1 LGESVFRVRNLL
13 YFPLAWLIV
22 GSTAAAQDFYEAL
35 ASTYQSNPTLLAA
48 RAELR
53 AVNEGVPQEL
63 SNYRPFVSL
72 DGEAG
77 VQEIDRNEGD
87 GSETTYP
94 FEASVGLSQPI
105 YRGGRTT
112 ADVAR
117 AEAEVQ
123 AQRAILRSVEQ
134 GVLLSAVIAYMDVW
148 RDEDV
153 VRLNIN
159 NEKVLARQLEATND
173 RFEVGELT
181 RTDVA
186 QSEARLSRAKAE
198 RIGAEGDL
206 TGSQAVFAEIIGVPP
221 VSVAPPGPVQG
232 LPDNEADAISA
243 ALEDNPD
250 ISADVFAEKAAQDR
264 VRSSIGE
271 LYPEV
276 SLSAELRHAENEF
289 SSDSE
294 TDEARVLAIVSIPLY
309 QQGFVSSLVREDK
322 QTANQLRIE
331 IIETRRRIRQECTDA
346 WEQLLTARAQILAFT
361 DETRSAQIAL
371 EGVREENSVGQ
382 RTILDVLDAEQEFLD
397 AQIQLTRAQ
406 RDETVAGF
414 VVLQCLGRLTA
425 ADLALPVEVYDPDV
439 DYQAVRNRWFGLT
452 APGE

>member
-1 LGESVFRVRNLL
+1 MFRVRSILAV
-13 YFPLAWLIV
+13 PLAWLTV

-35 ASTYQSNPTLLAA
+35 ATTYLSNPTLLAS

-63 SNYRPFVSL
+63 ANYRPFVSL

-77 VQEIDRNEGD
+77 MQEIDQNNGD
-87 GSETTYP
+87 GSDTTYP
-94 FEASVGLSQPI
+94 FEASIGLSQPL

-123 AQRAILRSVEQ
+123 AQRATLRSVEQ
-134 GVLLSAVIAYMDVW
+134 GVLLDAVIAYMDVW

-153 VRLNIN
+153 LRLNIN

-186 QSEARLSRAKAE
+186 QSEARLSRATAE

-206 TGSQAVFAEIIGVPP
+206 TGSQAVFEEIIGTPP
-221 VSVAPPGPVQG
+221 VSVAPPGPVRG
-232 LPDNEADAISA
+232 LPDNEADAMSA
-243 ALEDNPD
+243 GQQDNPD
-250 ISADVFAEKAAQDR
+250 ISAADFAEQAAQNR

-271 LYPEV
+271 LYPV
-276 SLSAELRHAENEF
+276 ISLSAELLHSENQF
-289 SSDSE
+289 SGDSE
-294 TDEARVLAIVSIPLY
+294 TDAARVLAIVSIPLY
-309 QQGFVSSLVREDK
+309 QQGFVSSQVRKDK
-322 QTANQLRIE
+322 QAANQRRIE
-331 IIETRRRIRQECTDA
+331 VIETRRRVRQECTDS
-346 WEQLLTARAQILAFT
+346 WEQLITARAQIRSFT
-361 DETRSAQIAL
+361 DETRATRIAL

-382 RTILDVLDAEQEFLD
+382 RTILDVLDAEQEFLN
-397 AQIQLTRAQ
+397 AQISLTRAQ
-406 RDETVAGF
+406 RDETVASF
-414 VVLQCLGRLTA
+414 VVLQCVGRLTA
-425 ADLALPVEVYDPDV
+425 ADLALPVQVYDPDA

>member
-1 LGESVFRVRNLL
+1 MFRVR
-13 YFPLAWLIV
+13 YFLSIPLACLVV

-35 ASTYQSNPTLLAA
+35 AATYLTNPTLLAS

-53 AVNEGVPQEL
+53 AVNESVPQEL
-63 SNYRPFVSL
+63 ANYRPFVSL

-77 VQEIDRNEGD
+77 VQEIDRNRGD

-94 FEASVGLSQPI
+94 FAASIGLSQPL

-123 AQRAILRSVEQ
+123 TQRATLRSVEQ
-134 GVLLSAVIAYMDVW
+134 GVLLDAVTAYMDVW

-153 VRLNIN
+153 LRLNIN
-159 NEKVLARQLEATND
+159 NEKVLGRQLQATND

-186 QSEARLSRAKAE
+186 QAESRLSRATAE
-198 RIGAEGDL
+198 RIGTEGDL
-206 TGSQAVFAEIIGVPP
+206 TGSQAVFEEIIGAPP
-221 VSVAPPGPVQG
+221 VSVAAPGPVQG
-232 LPDNEADAISA
+232 LPYTEIDAISA
-243 ALEDNPD
+243 AQQDNPD
-250 ISADVFAEKAAQDR
+250 ISAAVFAEQAAQDR

-271 LYPEV
+271 LYPV
-276 SLSAELRHAENEF
+276 ISLSAELLHSENQF
-289 SSDSE
+289 SGDSE
-294 TDEARVLAIVSIPLY
+294 TDAARVLAIVSIPLY
-309 QQGFVSSLVREDK
+309 QQGFVSSQVREDK
-322 QTANQLRIE
+322 QAANQRRIE

-346 WEQLLTARAQILAFT
+346 WAQLITARAQIRSFT
-361 DETRSAQIAL
+361 DETRATGIAL

-397 AQIQLTRAQ
+397 AQISLTRAR
-406 RDETVAGF
+406 RDETVASF

-425 ADLALPVEVYDPDV
+425 ADLALPVEIYDPDA

>member
-1 LGESVFRVRNLL
+1 MFRVRFILAV
-13 YFPLAWLIV
+13 PLAWLTV

-35 ASTYQSNPTLLAA
+35 ATTYLSNPTLLAS

-63 SNYRPFVSL
+63 ANYRPFVSL

-77 VQEIDRNEGD
+77 VQEIDQNNGD
-87 GSETTYP
+87 GSDTTYP
-94 FEASVGLSQPI
+94 FEASIGLSQPL

-123 AQRAILRSVEQ
+123 AQRATLRSVEQ
-134 GVLLSAVIAYMDVW
+134 GVLLDAVIAYMDVW

-153 VRLNIN
+153 LRLNIN

-186 QSEARLSRAKAE
+186 QSEARLSRATAE

-206 TGSQAVFAEIIGVPP
+206 TGSQAVFEEIIGTPP
-221 VSVAPPGPVQG
+221 VSVAPPGPVRG
-232 LPDNEADAISA
+232 LPDNEADAMSA
-243 ALEDNPD
+243 GQQDNPD
-250 ISADVFAEKAAQDR
+250 ISAADFAEQAAQNR

-271 LYPEV
+271 LYPV
-276 SLSAELRHAENEF
+276 ISLSAELLHSENQF
-289 SSDSE
+289 SGDSE
-294 TDEARVLAIVSIPLY
+294 TDAARVLAIVSIPLY
-309 QQGFVSSLVREDK
+309 QQGFVSSQVREDK
-322 QTANQLRIE
+322 QAANQRRIE
-331 IIETRRRIRQECTDA
+331 VIETRRRVRQECTDS
-346 WEQLLTARAQILAFT
+346 WEQLITARAQIRSFT
-361 DETRSAQIAL
+361 DETRATRIAL

-382 RTILDVLDAEQEFLD
+382 RTILDVLDAEQEFLN
-397 AQIQLTRAQ
+397 AQISLTRAQ
-406 RDETVAGF
+406 RDETVASF
-414 VVLQCLGRLTA
+414 VVLQCVGRLTA
-425 ADLALPVEVYDPDV
+425 ADLALPVQVYDPDA

>member
-1 LGESVFRVRNLL
+1 MVRVR
-13 YFPLAWLIV
+13 FFLATALACVSI
-22 GSTAAAQDFYEAL
+22 GSPAVAQDFYEAL
-35 ASTYQSNPTLLAA
+35 AATYQTNPRLLAA

-63 SNYRPFVSL
+63 ANYRPFVSL
-72 DGEAG
+72 DGEGG
-77 VQEIDRNEGD
+77 VQEIDRNDGD
-87 GSETTYP
+87 GSDTTYP
-94 FEASVGLSQPI
+94 FEISAGLSQPL

-123 AQRAILRSVEQ
+123 AQRASLRSVEQ
-134 GVLLSAVIAYMDVW
+134 AVLLDAVIAYMDVW

-153 VRLNIN
+153 LRLNIN

-186 QSEARLSRAKAE
+186 QSEARLSRATAE
-198 RIGAEGDL
+198 RIGAAGDL
-206 TGSQAVFAEIIGVPP
+206 TGSQAEFQEIVGSPP
-221 VSVAPPGPVQG
+221 VSVAPPGGVLG
-232 LPDNEADAISA
+232 LPDNEDDTRAIA
-243 ALEDNPD
+243 QEDNPD
-250 ISADVFAEKAAQDR
+250 IYEALFAEQAALHQ
-264 VRSSIGE
+264 VRSSVGE

-276 SLSAELRHAENEF
+276 SLTAEVLHSENQF

-294 TDEARVLAIVSIPLY
+294 TDAARIFAVVSIPLY

-322 QTANQLRIE
+322 QAANRRRIE
-331 IIETRRRIRQECTDA
+331 VIETRRRIRQECTDS
-346 WEQLLTARAQILAFT
+346 WEQLITARAQIRAFT
-361 DETRSAQIAL
+361 DQTRATEIAL

-397 AQIQLTRAQ
+397 AQISLTRAQ
-406 RDETVAGF
+406 RDETVASF
-414 VVLQCLGRLTA
+414 VVLQCVGRLTA
-425 ADLALPVEVYDPDV
+425 ADLGLPVEVYDPDA
-439 DYQAVRNRWFGLT
+439 DYLAVRDRWFGLT

>member
-1 LGESVFRVRNLL
+1 
-13 YFPLAWLIV
+13 
-22 GSTAAAQDFYEAL
+22 
-35 ASTYQSNPTLLAA
+35 
-48 RAELR
+48 
-53 AVNEGVPQEL
+53 
-63 SNYRPFVSL
+63 
-72 DGEAG
+72 
-77 VQEIDRNEGD
+77 
-87 GSETTYP
+87 
-94 FEASVGLSQPI
+94 
-105 YRGGRTT
+105 
-112 ADVAR
+112 
-117 AEAEVQ
+117 
-123 AQRAILRSVEQ
+123 LRSVEQ

>member
-1 LGESVFRVRNLL
+1 M
-13 YFPLAWLIV
+13 AWLTV

-35 ASTYQSNPTLLAA
+35 ATTYLSNPTLLAA

-63 SNYRPFVSL
+63 ANYRPFVSL

-77 VQEIDRNEGD
+77 VQEIDRNRGD
-87 GSETTYP
+87 GSDTTYP
-94 FEASVGLSQPI
+94 FEASIGLSQPL

-123 AQRAILRSVEQ
+123 AQRATLRSVEQ
-134 GVLLSAVIAYMDVW
+134 GVLLDAVIAYMDVW
-148 RDEDV
+148 RDEAV
-153 VRLNIN
+153 LRLNIN

-186 QSEARLSRAKAE
+186 QSEARLSRATAE

-206 TGSQAVFAEIIGVPP
+206 TGSQAVFEEIIGAQP

-232 LPDNEADAISA
+232 LPDNEADAVSA
-243 ALEDNPD
+243 GQQDNPD
-250 ISADVFAEKAAQDR
+250 ISAADFAEQAAQDR

-271 LYPEV
+271 LYPV
-276 SLSAELRHAENEF
+276 ISLSAELLHSENQF
-289 SSDSE
+289 SGDSE
-294 TDEARVLAIVSIPLY
+294 TDAARVLAIVSIPLY
-309 QQGFVSSLVREDK
+309 QQGFVSSQVREDK
-322 QTANQLRIE
+322 QVANQRRIE
-331 IIETRRRIRQECTDA
+331 IIEARRRVRQECTDA
-346 WEQLLTARAQILAFT
+346 WEQLITARAQIRAFT
-361 DETRSAQIAL
+361 DATRATRIAL

-397 AQIQLTRAQ
+397 AQISLTRAQ
-406 RDETVAGF
+406 RDETVASF
-414 VVLQCLGRLTA
+414 VVLQCVGRLTA
-425 ADLALPVEVYDPDV
+425 ADLALPAQVYDPDA